1 MGVVFI
7 LSMNET
13 FNKKESSNLILAS
26 SSPRRKELLT
36 KAGFTFTIFI
46 PKGEELNII
55 GKTFSEDLLND
66 CVKRKAENAYNELIL
81 EYKKT
86 NADGQ
91 IFNKEIITCDT
102 IVVNDNI
109 IIGKPKNKEDA
120 INTLRSLSNKKHFV
134 ASAVC
139 VFKDNNY
146 SIGQEK
152 TFITFK
158 DLSNKQIEEYV
169 ENYKPFDKA
178 GSYGI
183 QDENFDFVKEIDGN
197 IDNVIG
203 LPMTTLKNLL

>member
-26 SSPRRKELLT
+26 SSQRRKELLT

-81 EYKKT
+81 EYKIT
-86 NADGQ
+86 NTDDQ
-91 IFNKEIITCDT
+91 VSNKKIITCDT

-120 INTLRSLSNKKHFV
+120 INILKSLSNKKHFV

-139 VFKDNNY
+139 VYKNNDY
-146 SIGQEK
+146 YIGQEK

-158 DLSNKQIEEYV
+158 DLSIKQIEEYV

-203 LPMTTLKNLL
+203 LPMTTLKKLL